1 MSARAAST
9 MKLSDQEVEQYIR
22 EKLDRLP
29 PRIAQSVHK
38 LRNAQPAWL
47 RLVVAALLMIGGLL
61 WFLPLVGIWM
71 LPLGLILV
79 ADQFPATKRLLVK
92 LLLRMEGPTKRKH
105 KAQPRRS

>member
-71 LPLGLILV
+71 LPLVRSADDWRIIVVPTAGGDLDV
-79 ADQFPATKRLLVK
+79 AARAHS
-92 LLLRMEGPTKRKH
+92 RG
-105 KAQPRRS
+105 RSVS

>member
-1 MSARAAST
+1 
-9 MKLSDQEVEQYIR
+9 MKLSDHEAEQYIR

-29 PRIAQSVHK
+29 PRIAQAVYR
-38 LRNAQPAWL
+38 LRNARPAWL
-47 RLVVAALLMIGGLL
+47 KLVAAALLIVGGLL

-92 LLLRMEGPTKRKH
+92 LLLRIKRPIKREH
-105 KAQPRRS
+105 KDPCRRS

>member
-1 MSARAAST
+1 
-9 MKLSDQEVEQYIR
+9 MKLRHEEVEQYIH

-29 PRIAQSVHK
+29 PRAVHK
-38 LRNAQPAWL
+38 LRNARPAWL
-47 RLVVAALLMIGGLL
+47 RLAAAALLMLGGLL

-92 LLLRMEGPTKRKH
+92 LLLRIEGPTKRKH
-105 KAQPRRS
+105 KDPSRRS

>member
-1 MSARAAST
+1 

-47 RLVVAALLMIGGLL
+47 RLVAAALLIVGGLL
-61 WFLPLVGIWM
+61 WFLPVVGIWM
-71 LPLGLILV
+71 LPVGLILV

-92 LLLRMEGPTKRKH
+92 LLLRIEVPKKRERKDPSRH
-105 KAQPRRS
+105 S

>member
-1 MSARAAST
+1 
-9 MKLSDQEVEQYIR
+9 MKLSNQEAEQYIR

-47 RLVVAALLMIGGLL
+47 RLVAAALLIVGGLL
-61 WFLPLVGIWM
+61 WFLPVVGIWM
-71 LPLGLILV
+71 LPVGLILV

-92 LLLRMEGPTKRKH
+92 LFRRMEGPTKREH
-105 KAQPRRS
+105 KDPSRRS

>member
-1 MSARAAST
+1 
-9 MKLSDQEVEQYIR
+9 MKLSDQEVEHYIS

-29 PRIAQSVHK
+29 PRIARAVHN
-38 LRNAQPAWL
+38 LRNARPAWL
-47 RLVVAALLMIGGLL
+47 RLVAAALLMLGGLL

-92 LLLRMEGPTKRKH
+92 LLLRIEGPIKRKH
-105 KAQPRRS
+105 KHPSRCS